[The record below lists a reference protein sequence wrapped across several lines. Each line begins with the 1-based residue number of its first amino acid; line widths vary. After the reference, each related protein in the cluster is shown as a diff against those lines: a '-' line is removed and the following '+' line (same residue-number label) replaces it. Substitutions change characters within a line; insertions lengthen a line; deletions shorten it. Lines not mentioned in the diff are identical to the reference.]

1 VTLPVLKT
9 GWSYKLGPSLAGSY
23 TTAAIPEPAAWSLMI
38 LGMGGMGAALRG
50 RRRAALVGA

>member
-1 VTLPVLKT
+1 MTLPVLKT